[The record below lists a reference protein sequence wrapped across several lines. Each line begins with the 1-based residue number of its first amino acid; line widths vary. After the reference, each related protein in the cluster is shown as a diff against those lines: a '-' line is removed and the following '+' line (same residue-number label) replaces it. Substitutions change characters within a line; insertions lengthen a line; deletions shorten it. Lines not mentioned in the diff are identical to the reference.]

1 MRTNIHRRSFL
12 KSSLLGTAGLVILKD
27 ARSARAYQ
35 ANEKLAIA
43 IIGACGQGGS
53 NTNAVA
59 GENLVALCDVD
70 QRRADETHNKYPHT
84 KRYTDFRKLL
94 DELHGQID
102 AVVVSTPDH
111 THAVAAVA
119 AMKLGKHVYCEKPLT
134 RTIHEARVMRQ
145 TAREHKVVTQ
155 MGNQGSASEAL
166 RRAVELAWAGT
177 VGEIREAHIWLAGGN
192 GPQDRPQDQPPVPPG
207 LDWDLWLGPAPA
219 RPYHP
224 EYMPGSWR
232 KWRAFGSGSGGDMGC
247 HTANMAFRAL
257 KLDLLWNSEPAAPPA
272 APAVIRVECEASEI
286 HPETYPRRMVAKFD
300 FPARGQFAAGE
311 TDVVQRRPQ
320 AAQGSA
326 AWLWDDRLGL
336 PGIGRRSGR
345 LLVVSVEHAIPAVA
359 GGQVRRLPGAG
370 AHAAPRRREPRRM
383 DQRLQRRTGHVLQFR
398 HRRAA
403 DRDDPV
409 GSRRVARR
417 TAHRVRS
424 ARRPDRQPCRRQPVP
439 APRIPAGLDAVR
451 HSLASLDQKDAERSL
466 PNSTTGSAWP
476 STSTM

>member
-1 MRTNIHRRSFL
+1 MRTNMHRRSFL

-27 ARSARAYQ
+27 ARSAGAYQ

-70 QRRADETHNKYPHT
+70 QRRADETHSKYPHT

-145 TAREHKVVTQ
+145 TAKQHKVVTQ

-207 LDWDLWLGPAPA
+207 LDWDLWLGPAPT

-224 EYMPGSWR
+224 EYTPGSWR

-257 KLDLLWNSEPAAPPA
+257 KLDLLWNSEPTAPPA

-300 FPARGQFAAGE
+300 FPARGNLPPVKLTWYNGGPKPPKEVLLGYGMTDWGCLVSGGEAAVFSSCPWNTRYLLLPEAKFAGFQGPEPTLPRAAGNHAE
-311 TDVVQRRPQ
+311 WI
-320 AAQGSA
+320 SA
-326 AWLWDDRLGL
+326 CKGGPATFSSFD
-336 PGIGRRSGR
+336 IGGP
-345 LLVVSVEHAIPAVA
+345 LTELIQLVHVA
-359 GGQVRRLPGAG
+359 
-370 AHAAPRRREPRRM
+370 
-383 DQRLQRRTGHVLQFR
+383 
-398 HRRAA
+398 
-403 DRDDPV
+403 
-409 GSRRVARR
+409 
-417 TAHRVRS
+417 
-424 ARRPDRQPCRRQPVP
+424 
-439 APRIPAGLDAVR
+439 
-451 HSLASLDQKDAERSL
+451 SLAGQPIEYDPLAGRIVNHADANQFLHREYRPGWTL
-466 PNSTTGSAWP
+466 
-476 STSTM
+476 